1 MVAFF
6 IGISICQLDLSCIP
20 EKKKKK
26 KRSNAEVGEDR
37 RGRTTQNIKVK
48 VNVGK
53 IERGERRIIWTLL
66 FISHWIKSCPV
77 V

>member
-26 KRSNAEVGEDR
+26 KKKQCRSGRRPERTHNAEHQGEGERGKDR
-37 RGRTTQNIKVK
+37 
-48 VNVGK
+48 
-53 IERGERRIIWTLL
+53 ERGEKDNLD
-66 FISHWIKSCPV
+66 FAV
-77 V
+77 Y

>member
-1 MVAFF
+1 MALVFVNWTF
-6 IGISICQLDLSCIP
+6 RVFL
-20 EKKKKK
+20 KRKKKK

-53 IERGERRIIWTLL
+53 IERGE
-66 FISHWIKSCPV
+66 
-77 V
+77 

>member
-1 MVAFF
+1 MALVFVNWTF
-6 IGISICQLDLSCIP
+6 RVFL
-20 EKKKKK
+20 KRKKKK

-53 IERGERRIIWTLL
+53 IERGERRYFDTE
-66 FISHWIKSCPV
+66 KKEERN
-77 V
+77 